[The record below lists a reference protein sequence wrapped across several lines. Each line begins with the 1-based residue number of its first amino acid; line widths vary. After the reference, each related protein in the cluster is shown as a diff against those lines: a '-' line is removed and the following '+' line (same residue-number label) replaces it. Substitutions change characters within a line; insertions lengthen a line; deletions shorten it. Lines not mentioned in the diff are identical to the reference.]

1 MKVNDTFEVRY
12 FTEEDIELDCPMNF
26 KTFPFD
32 EQTCKM
38 TDVDKAIRTTDE
50 LVFEIENVE
59 LGYPEEP
66 FIPNDR
72 NFKFNLEAPIE
83 LKKVPLNMERPISIV
98 GFQLKMERVSSKYL
112 MMYYI
117 PTSELN
123 VIK

>member
-1 MKVNDTFEVRY
+1 MSRE
-12 FTEEDIELDCPMNF
+12 
-26 KTFPFD
+26 
-32 EQTCKM
+32 
-38 TDVDKAIRTTDE
+38 
-50 LVFEIENVE
+50 EIENVE

>member
-32 EQTCKM
+32 EQTCKL
-38 TDVDKAIRTTDE
+38 TDVDKAIRTTDV
-50 LVFEIENVE
+50 LVLEIENVE

-66 FIPNDR
+66 FIPSDR
-72 NFKFNLEAPIE
+72 NFKFSLDAPIE

-117 PTSELN
+117 PTSDLN